1 MAAEANARLDDPF
14 AEALAHHGAGRLDA
28 ALAAYD
34 SALARRPDRATG
46 LIFKGAALA
55 QAGRLVEALPLLAE
69 AYASR
74 PERRFNATARRV
86 LLVAIGAARKVE
98 GDEGPVLRE
107 RRSALPALCAWGMG
121 LLRVRRAEEAMGFF
135 DHALALEPKLA
146 MGRLQRSLAL
156 EQLGRIDE
164 AEQDCRA
171 ALEIDPEMT
180 MGHMAL
186 GRLLNARKDYVGSIA
201 SLERALALSPDHA
214 TAIGGLVMAKRIL
227 CDWRDDAQWLE
238 RLFAACARTKAD
250 GRAAPMNPSFALNL
264 PFTPA
269 QHRALAEQHADLLF
283 GALDALKRSLAF
295 SFEGRAVEKPRLR
308 IGYMSEGFR
317 NFPTSHLIQRLFRH
331 HDREAFE
338 VHAYSY
344 GPDDGSVYRKRI
356 MESVDRFVDLREL
369 TDEDAAKRIHEDGID
384 ILIDLKGYTIHAR
397 PRITALRP
405 APIQVNYLG
414 YAGTWGHPA
423 ADYILVD
430 RIIVPP
436 EEAEH
441 FSEALVHLPNCY
453 QVNDDRQEIADKPQR
468 RADHGLDEGAF
479 VFCCFNAALK
489 LDPAI
494 FDVWMRILKRVPAS
508 QLWLLEGDE
517 ISRENLKREAE
528 ARGVDPGRLV
538 FAKKLPKPDH
548 LARHRLADL
557 FLDTSV
563 YSAHTTGTDALWAGL
578 PLIVCPTPSFPGR
591 VSASLLTHVGLPELI
606 LDSFEAYEALAVR
619 LAERPTELAALKARL
634 AAQRDNC
641 RLFDTARFALG
652 LEAAYRAMW
661 QTYAAGRPP
670 QAIDIRDE
678 DLPDSRLEVLS

>member
-1 MAAEANARLDDPF
+1 MAAEAKARLDDPF
-14 AEALAHHGAGRLDA
+14 AEALAHHGAGRLDE

-34 SALARRPDRATG
+34 AALARRPDQATG

-55 QAGRLVEALPLLAE
+55 QAGRLAEALPLLAE

-74 PERRFNATARRV
+74 PERRFNAVARRV
-86 LLVAIGAARKVE
+86 LLVAIGAARKIE
-98 GDEGPVLRE
+98 SDEGPVYRE

-135 DHALALEPKLA
+135 EHALALEPALA

-164 AEQDCRA
+164 AERDCRT

-180 MGHMAL
+180 MAHMAL

-201 SLERALALSPDHA
+201 SLERALGLSPDHS

-227 CDWRDDAQWLE
+227 CDWRDDAQSLE
-238 RLFAACARTKAD
+238 TLFAACARTQAE

-264 PFTPA
+264 PFTAA
-269 QHRALAEQHADLLF
+269 QHRALAEQHAAMLF
-283 GALDALKRSLAF
+283 GALDTLKRSLDF
-295 SFEGRAVEKPRLR
+295 SFEGRAVDKPRLR

-356 MESVDRFVDLREL
+356 KESVDRFVDLREL
-369 TDEDAAKRIHEDGID
+369 TDEDAAKR
-384 ILIDLKGYTIHAR
+384 IHAR

-414 YAGTWGHPA
+414 YAGTWGHPT

-430 RIIVPP
+430 RIVVPP

-441 FSEALVHLPNCY
+441 YSEALVYLPNCY

-468 RADHGLDEGAF
+468 RADHGLDERAF

-489 LDPAI
+489 LDPTI

-508 QLWLLEGDE
+508 QLWLLEGDK

-528 ARGVDPGRLV
+528 ARGVAPRRLV

-606 LDSFEAYEALAVR
+606 VDSFEAYEALAMR